1 MLKICLHYRSQCIL
15 LAYSNFRLRLNFLL
29 KQVFLF
35 CSQVA
40 ENIKEFFHNEGIHS
54 TTIQPEFTDYGQIG
68 GEPTVHDHCAL
79 ACPKG
84 PTQESSA
91 CEASKCCP
99 LPNGNGNGNGKESAK
114 SLHNTPVVERRANS
128 FVMAKNV
135 RTQILI
141 FSCITIA

>member
-1 MLKICLHYRSQCIL
+1 
-15 LAYSNFRLRLNFLL
+15 
-29 KQVFLF
+29 
-35 CSQVA
+35 
-40 ENIKEFFHNEGIHS
+40 
-54 TTIQPEFTDYGQIG
+54 
-68 GEPTVHDHCAL
+68 VHDHCAL

-99 LPNGNGNGNGKESAK
+99 LPNGNGTGNGNGNGKESAK

-135 RTQILI
+135 RKHKLMQFKGKSNNILQLKTSLQIHPRVDSKL
-141 FSCITIA
+141 